1 LNEVRIISGKWRRRK
16 LAFPSRP
23 TLRPTPDRARETVF
37 NWLAPWIDG
46 ARCLDLFAGS
56 GALGFEALSR
66 GAAEVTLI
74 DDDPVVIRALQ
85 ASARTLDAVG
95 CTIRKSNALDFL
107 RSDERTWDLVFL
119 DPPFASDLLERALI
133 ALEEGPRLHPKS
145 IVYVESS
152 AHDLPNLD
160 RWQTIRTTRTG
171 DVQSTLVT
179 RRD

>member
-85 ASARTLDAVG
+85 ASARTLDAVD
-95 CTIRKSNALDFL
+95 CTIRKSRAVDFL
-107 RSDERTWDLVFL
+107 RGDEGTWDIVFL
-119 DPPFASDLLERALI
+119 DPPFASDLLESTLH
-133 ALEEGPRLHPKS
+133 ALEAGPRLHAKS

-152 AHDLPNLD
+152 AHDPPQLD
-160 RWQTIRTTRTG
+160 RWETIKTTRTG

-179 RRD
+179 RRV

>member
-1 LNEVRIISGKWRRRK
+1 
-16 LAFPSRP
+16 
-23 TLRPTPDRARETVF
+23 VF

-66 GAAEVTLI
+66 GAAEVILI
-74 DDDPVVIRALQ
+74 DDDPAVIAALQ
-85 ASARTLDAVG
+85 ASARALDAVD
-95 CTIRKSNALDFL
+95 CTIRRSRALDFL
-107 RSDERTWDLVFL
+107 RSDDSTWDIVFL
-119 DPPFASDLLERALI
+119 DPPFASDLLERTLL
-133 ALEEGPRLHPKS
+133 ALEEGPQLHPES

-160 RWQTIRTTRTG
+160 RWQTVKTTRTG